1 MHAANEYVRQV
12 MDFIP
17 PALPERAR
25 IELDVRAHVEETFE
39 ALAGQAR
46 AAFERLG
53 EPRDLALGY
62 VADTPRRYASV
73 GKRVAAFLIDMLL
86 GFAVFGT
93 VVGTGA
99 LIFGVFAIAEESVRP
114 GMPELSFAV
123 VGVLAVFFVAALAL
137 LSIAYFPL
145 LEWRYGQTFG
155 KFVMSIHVTGEDGL
169 RTSLPA
175 AIVRRVPFFFE
186 FFWLDAIVA
195 FFTERRQRAFDLV
208 ARTVVLEI
216 R

>member
-1 MHAANEYVRQV
+1 MNAANEYVRQV

-17 PALPERAR
+17 PAHPERGR

-53 EPRDLALGY
+53 EPRDLAVGY
-62 VADTPRRYASV
+62 VAEAPRHYAGV

-86 GFAVFGT
+86 GLAVFGALAGT
-93 VVGTGA
+93 VALVFGA
-99 LIFGVFAIAEESVRP
+99 FAIAEEMQSP
-114 GMPELSFAV
+114 GPPELSFAV
-123 VGVLAVFFVAALAL
+123 VGVFAVFFVAALAL

-145 LEWRYGQTFG
+145 LEWRYGQTLG
-155 KFVMSIHVTGEDGL
+155 KYLMSIHVTSEDGL

-175 AIVRRVPFFFE
+175 AIVRRIPFFLE